1 MNSRH
6 PFGTALMALLLTS
19 VTAMVLPGKALAQAP
34 TKEADLAK
42 RLEVAL
48 KEAAQAKAEADELR
62 ARLEQER
69 KRADQAA
76 QEARAQRDAAQAAEA
91 QARRQ
96 LEQARAAAEAALL
109 EAQKAQ
115 QATQKAPP
123 RGKAPEEALARALAD
138 LEREKAKVM
147 DQFALRRAELQKQQN
162 ILDEEQQQV
171 LAALEQKAKA
181 LRQAGAGHPPAE
193 RDKLD
198 QVLERL
204 ERIEKRLDQLEKSKA
219 NPPQRKR

>member
-1 MNSRH
+1 M
-6 PFGTALMALLLTS
+6 ALTALLLTS
-19 VTAMVLPGKALAQAP
+19 VIVLLVPGKALAQAP

-48 KEAAQAKAEADELR
+48 KEAAQAKAEAQELR
-62 ARLEQER
+62 DRLERER
-69 KRADQAA
+69 KRADQAT
-76 QEARAQRDAAQAAEA
+76 QEALAQRDAAQAAEA
-91 QARRQ
+91 LARRQ
-96 LEQARAAAEAALL
+96 AEQARAAVEAALL

-115 QATQKAPP
+115 QGTQKVPP

-162 ILDEEQQQV
+162 ILEVEQQEV

-181 LRQAGAGHPPAE
+181 LRQAGAGRPPAE

-204 ERIEKRLDQLEKSKA
+204 EKIEQRLGQLEKSTA